1 MNEVDAS
8 SSLASGDDDG
18 AVCYLC
24 LDGGVDEADQPLRRD
39 CACRGS
45 DCGFVHLS
53 CLTDYAAAKS
63 KQSLDMIGFAMPWH
77 TCPNCNQE
85 YQNELA
91 IDIANKFVPF
101 VQRQY
106 PDYTQRQAE
115 ALYVKLCALMGM
127 FPHRLQPVQKR
138 ETGVTADV
146 LLSMIDRMKNESPL
160 LGIIPKWKQ
169 THTTPMDLLLSLR
182 EQKKV
187 QGGLWLILKCI

>member
-1 MNEVDAS
+1 M
-8 SSLASGDDDG
+8 
-18 AVCYLC
+18 
-24 LDGGVDEADQPLRRD
+24 PRHR
-39 CACRGS
+39 
-45 DCGFVHLS
+45 CGFVHLE
-53 CLTDYAAAKS
+53 CLADYAETKS
-63 KQSLDMIGFAMPWH
+63 KLASDTNKFSNPWRV
-77 TCPNCNQE
+77 CPSCHQK

-101 VQRQY
+101 VRGKY
-106 PDYTQRQAE
+106 PDDTQRQVE
-115 ALYVKLCALMGM
+115 SLYVKLCALMGM

-146 LLSMIDRMKNESPL
+146 LLSMIYRMKNESPL